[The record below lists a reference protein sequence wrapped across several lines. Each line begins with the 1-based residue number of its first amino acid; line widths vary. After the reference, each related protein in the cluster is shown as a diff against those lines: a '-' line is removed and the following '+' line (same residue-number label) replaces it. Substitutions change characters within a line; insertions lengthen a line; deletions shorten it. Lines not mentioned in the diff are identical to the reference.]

1 MTDDP
6 TSLMDNVESSS
17 VCSWE
22 AVEDRNS
29 VQSSSAGNLT
39 SSVLWV
45 PDHCVSRC
53 TGCQTEFWLGRRKH
67 HCRSCGQIFCADCSE
82 FWAALPD
89 ERLYEPVR
97 LCGPC
102 YHSVTTKIQLQQQNR
117 NNNLQQQ
124 QQQQLDPML
133 VGFQNSQIQQKN
145 HYHQNNSTSMEP
157 CKHAAVNSTND
168 RAPIKATTATN

>member
-1 MTDDP
+1 MNYILNNCLTILI
-6 TSLMDNVESSS
+6 SLTIEKASLLDNIENSS

-67 HCRSCGQIFCADCSE
+67 HCRYIRKLKIKKNIFFS
-82 FWAALPD
+82 
-89 ERLYEPVR
+89 
-97 LCGPC
+97 
-102 YHSVTTKIQLQQQNR
+102 TKIYIFDWQTFKWKNAFLDRVDKYFVQIVRSFGHHYQTKDFINR
-117 NNNLQQQ
+117 F
-124 QQQQLDPML
+124 DYVVP
-133 VGFQNSQIQQKN
+133 VI
-145 HYHQNNSTSMEP
+145 T
-157 CKHAAVNSTND
+157 V
-168 RAPIKATTATN
+168 